1 MYALSVAGLPN
12 SIKARR
18 EIEDRAAQLGAK
30 RAKLQSRLAAN
41 TSSMT
46 ELVRRAEG
54 SGIPYEELAALLGVS
69 RQTLFN
75 WREAA
80 RETDGPEA

>member
-1 MYALSVAGLPN
+1 
-12 SIKARR
+12 
-18 EIEDRAAQLGAK
+18 
-30 RAKLQSRLAAN
+30 
-41 TSSMT
+41 MT